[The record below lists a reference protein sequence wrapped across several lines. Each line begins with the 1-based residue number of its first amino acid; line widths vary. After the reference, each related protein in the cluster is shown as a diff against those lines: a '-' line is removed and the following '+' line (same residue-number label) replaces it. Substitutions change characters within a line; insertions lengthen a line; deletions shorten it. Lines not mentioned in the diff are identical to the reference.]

1 MPDLLSDPA
10 VSVCFSVR
18 IDDYDLGL
26 FSSCDG
32 LGCEVTIEQ
41 REEGG
46 NQFFVHQLP
55 GRIKFT
61 NVKLVRPINSDTAKV
76 ARWIA
81 SMATTVRR
89 TGAEIVAMTQE
100 GRAVAVWGLTGV
112 IPVRWTGPQLGV
124 DSAKVATETL
134 EIAHHGF
141 VDPVG
146 RGR

>member
-1 MPDLLSDPA
+1 M
-10 VSVCFSVR
+10 CFSVR
-18 IDDYDLGL
+18 IDDHDLGL

-32 LGCEVTIEQ
+32 LGCEVSIEKH
-41 REEGG
+41 EEGG

-55 GRIKFT
+55 GRLSYTNIKLT
-61 NVKLVRPINSDTAKV
+61 RPINSDTAKV
-76 ARWIA
+76 ARWFA
-81 SMATTVRR
+81 SMAMVVRR
-89 TGAEIVAMTQE
+89 TGAEIVAMTAE
-100 GRAVAVWGLTGV
+100 GRAVAVWGLVGV

-141 VDPVG
+141 VDPIG